1 MVAIKENVISPQR
14 KRTLD
19 AISLREPDRVPIGLW
34 GTLEGYTNLRKGLGM
49 EYNEYGRNYR
59 TGSTT
64 WTTDVSFELD
74 IAEKLDLDFVR
85 ISVGPPGGSPG
96 FRLIEDGDFP
106 FELDNKPSGDEEVN
120 VDEWG
125 VIRKFTPHENGSYYE
140 MIGYPL
146 FHATSAPL
154 EEGLKILDAYPWPDP
169 YDESCFHD
177 SPIPGMDMR
186 TYCKYVREETPFA
199 LMGQAGR
206 GG

>member
-49 EYNEYGRNYR
+49 AYNDYGRNYR

-169 YDESCFHD
+169 YDES
-177 SPIPGMDMR
+177 
-186 TYCKYVREETPFA
+186 
-199 LMGQAGR
+199 
-206 GG
+206 